1 MLIAKI
7 NFYDK
12 ENNLSLVKAGDEV
25 RAKTKER
32 KDYLLRIGAVIEK
45 DEPKASTRKKVLYIC
60 PKPDGLKLSEYA
72 DELKRKG

>member
-45 DEPKASTRKKVLYIC
+45 DEPKASTSKWVLFIC
-60 PKPDGLKLSEYA
+60 PKRDGLKLSEYA

>member
-7 NFYDK
+7 NFYDR

-25 RAKTKER
+25 RTKTKER

-45 DEPKASTRKKVLYIC
+45 DEPKASTSK
-60 PKPDGLKLSEYA
+60 
-72 DELKRKG
+72 